1 MPHQIHL
8 SPKEQNRFMY
18 FIHELHDDGGM
29 GEDLLDQAIFLE
41 LMVFLNRA
49 FAARCTDA
57 AAPAPAPSSNYHAQ
71 VDAILSYINS
81 HICAVFSRRPPAPPS
96 TNTSPQSASPCP
108 NRCSIRA
115 APSRKPARPAAS
127 TTTAIICVPSQ
138 KQSASLRKSTR
149 SFTPEV
155 MHVSFV
161 FSHMKRRAQQA
172 R

>member
-81 HICAVFSRRPPAPPS
+81 HIGEPLTLAGLSAHFFMSTSYLCRIFKEATGSTINKYITAKRITLSKSLLDQGCSVSEACEACGFNDYSNYLRAFTKAVGI
-96 TNTSPQSASPCP
+96 SP
-108 NRCSIRA
+108 
-115 APSRKPARPAAS
+115 K
-127 TTTAIICVPSQ
+127 
-138 KQSASLRKSTR
+138 KY
-149 SFTPEV
+149 
-155 MHVSFV
+155 
-161 FSHMKRRAQQA
+161 AQFHS
-172 R
+172 